1 MTWGVQIT
9 TDIFVPRVRK
19 EELESKIQEND
30 ELIAM
35 HEKEIVM
42 FAAANPRDVV
52 SEDAKTDGDV
62 VNELRIK
69 LNEIL
74 ESYRECIRENCLM
87 QIVLEE
93 IDKAENC

>member
-1 MTWGVQIT
+1 MSWGVQIT

-19 EELESKIQEND
+19 EELESKIQENED
-30 ELIAM
+30 LIAM
-35 HEKEIVM
+35 HEKELSMLIS
-42 FAAANPRDVV
+42 ASPREVV
-52 SEDAKTDGDV
+52 SEDARTDGSV
-62 VNELRIK
+62 IEELRIK

>member
-19 EELESKIQEND
+19 EDLESKIQENE

-35 HEKEIVM
+35 HEKELAMLIS
-42 FAAANPRDVV
+42 ASPREVV
-52 SEDAKTDGDV
+52 SDNARIDGSV
-62 VNELRIK
+62 AEELRMK

-74 ESYRECIRENCLM
+74 ESYRECVRENCLM